1 MALFWK
7 KWNVP
12 IITEE
17 DANKKVK
24 ILQVHMKFL
33 IIISPAPKVTK
44 LP

>member
-17 DANKKVK
+17 DANKKRYNITSAQEVPCHNK
-24 ILQVHMKFL
+24 
-33 IIISPAPKVTK
+33 PCTEGN
-44 LP
+44 